1 MNTLTKMLATLMAFG
16 VVAMPLTAS
25 AQEQSP
31 VTLKGEV
38 MAVETSVDADG
49 KETTK
54 LVEPALIVPG
64 DRLMFGTEYANNGEQ
79 PADNFIITNAVPGA
93 VRVAPDA
100 PSDLIVSVDGGKT
113 WGKLADLTVSDED
126 DASRPARHDDV
137 THVRWTLASIA
148 PGERGRVEYPAI
160 IR

>member
-1 MNTLTKMLATLMAFG
+1 MKNIKKIVATFLALGAF
-16 VVAMPLTAS
+16 AMPVS
-25 AQEQSP
+25 SYAQDQSP

-38 MAVETSVDADG
+38 KAVETSVDEEG
-49 KETTK
+49 NETTK

-64 DRLMFGTEYANNGEQ
+64 DRLMFGTEYANNGAE
-79 PADNFIITNAVPGA
+79 PADNFVITNAVPGA

-100 PSDLIVSVDGGKT
+100 PADLTVSVDGGKN
-113 WGKLADLTVSDED
+113 WGVLSELTITNED
-126 DASRPARHDDV
+126 GTTRPAKHEDV

-148 PGERGRVEYPAI
+148 PGASGRVEYPAI